1 MELNFQIH
9 PDLEVLDAYNKL
21 YPWIPNS
28 EQIRPT
34 NMNIMMKEQLL
45 DKINEE
51 YNSNRDYI
59 LINIFNYPF
68 IKNKEKKYQVQ
79 NDDNIHL
86 YKFEVCRF
94 RYDIHPNTF
103 HYIMWYTCDKNNLIP
118 KEINEDINRSIFNI
132 LKSDKYNFVWY
143 ENPKMSIEDIYHV
156 QVFFIKKD

>member
-1 MELNFQIH
+1 MELNCQIY
-9 PDLEVLDAYNKL
+9 PDFEVLNAYNNL

-34 NMNIMMKEQLL
+34 NMNIMMKEKLL
-45 DKINEE
+45 DKINNE

-68 IKNKEKKYQVQ
+68 IKKDNKYQLQ

-86 YKFEVCRF
+86 NKFEVCRF
-94 RYDIHPNTF
+94 RYDIHPDTF

-118 KEINEDINRSIFNI
+118 KEINRDINRSIFNI
-132 LKSDKYNFVWY
+132 LKSGKYKYVWY
-143 ENPKMSIEDIYHV
+143 ENPKMSIDDVYHV
-156 QVFFIKKD
+156 QVFFVKKD